1 MYSLVM
7 AQRALLVEDSRAMR
21 AYVASIL
28 EAHDFEVVEVD
39 NGFEALR
46 VLPRGNFALVVADVN
61 MPDVSGLEVTR
72 FVRRT
77 PGYEKTP
84 IVVIST
90 DASEEDR
97 RRVVAAGADAFLA
110 KPFTAEQLL
119 TVLERARA
127 GTGGETA

>member
-1 MYSLVM
+1 MEE
-7 AQRALLVEDSRAMR
+7 RALLVEDSRAMR

-28 EAHDFEVVEVD
+28 EAHGFDVVEVD

-46 VLPRGNFALVVADVN
+46 VLPRGGFALVVADVN

-97 RRVVAAGADAFLA
+97 RRVLAAGADAFLA
-110 KPFTAEQLL
+110 KPFTADELL
-119 TVLERARA
+119 AVLERAKG
-127 GTGGETA
+127 GTGGDPA